1 MHTLPIQIRRWFT
14 GLALLALPV
23 LQAHETGGTPHEHV
37 LNPVDLPFVTEQRG
51 PVRVPRTRD
60 AAGRR
65 LSGQGYWKFTPVTGA
80 VPVPPEAQPK
90 LQGAHGTLV
99 ADPAT
104 DTVYWGL
111 QDVGWIAFTERLMRS
126 EIVEQDAAFRKGNL
140 HGADLLPRRGQKPL
154 VVAADNVE
162 GDIYLSDTSFQAPQ
176 KLRIPEGEPYA
187 DGKGWA
193 PTDAAFAGPDEVWVT
208 DGYGKAWFMPASVEP
223 YRYRGEFLGGKKVS
237 NTPHG
242 ITHDA
247 RRGELYLSARPE
259 AQIREFSLATRQWL
273 AVHQL
278 PKGSTVCD
286 VDLWGD
292 YLLAPCLDGPDK
304 TPGPIYIVN
313 IRTGAIVSTIKP
325 KEELGYATA
334 DHIHDAC
341 WYVVRKGLR
350 REVYVVFTA
359 WNPGGIGAVKLV
371 NVAD

>member
-1 MHTLPIQIRRWFT
+1 MHTLPSRIGRWLT
-14 GLALLALPV
+14 GIALLATPALC
-23 LQAHETGGTPHEHV
+23 AHDTPGAAHDHPMD
-37 LNPVDLPFVTEQRG
+37 PVDLKFVTETRG
-51 PVRVPRTRD
+51 PVRVARTRD
-60 AAGRR
+60 ASGIKI
-65 LSGQGYWKFTPVTGA
+65 SGQGYWKFTPVAGA
-80 VPVPPEAQPK
+80 VPVPPGAQPK
-90 LQGAHGTLV
+90 LKGAHGTLV
-99 ADPAT
+99 HDRST

-111 QDVGWIAFTERLMRS
+111 QDVGWIAFTEGLTRS
-126 EIVEQDAAFRKGNL
+126 EIVDQDPAFRKGNL
-140 HGADLLPRRGQKPL
+140 HGADLIQRRGQKPL

-162 GDIYLSDTSFQAPQ
+162 GDIYLSDTSFQKPQ
-176 KLRIPEGEPYA
+176 KLVIPSVEPYA

-193 PTDAAFAGPDEVWVT
+193 PTDATFVGPEEVWVT
-208 DGYGKAWFMPASVEP
+208 DGYGKGWFLPAGVQP
-223 YRYRGEFLGGKKVS
+223 YAYRGDYFGGKKIS

-242 ITHDA
+242 ITHDPA
-247 RRGELYLSARPE
+247 RGELYISARPE
-259 AQIREFSLATRQWL
+259 AQIREFSLGSRAWL

-313 IRTGAIVSTIKP
+313 IRTGAVVSTIKP

-334 DHIHDAC
+334 DHMHDAC

-359 WNPGGIGAVKLV
+359 WNPGGIGALKLV